1 MMSDSLLVAADRAIH
16 DAPPLRIVL
25 ADDHAVV
32 RTGIRLILERVPGWT
47 VISECGDADSA
58 ARAVRRTGADL
69 LVLDMTM
76 PGRPSLEVLAE
87 LRRVA
92 PHTRVLILT
101 MDNDPATARMALAAG
116 AEGYVLK
123 EAADVT
129 LVDGIE
135 SVAAGGSYLDPSLG
149 ARVAGASSA
158 GTPHGLSDREREVL
172 RLIALGNT
180 NVEIAETLGLSVRTV
195 ETHRSHVVAKTG
207 RKTRAE
213 LVAYAL
219 DAGLLGAVLPT
230 SRSSSAATP

>member
-1 MMSDSLLVAADRAIH
+1 MMSDSLLVATDRAIH

-116 AEGYVLK
+116 ADGYVLK

-158 GTPHGLSDREREVL
+158 ETPHGLSDREREVL

-219 DAGLLGAVLPT
+219 DAGLLGAVPPT